1 MVSAISRLL
10 DRFGGKAG
18 GRALKVIGAS
28 GQLGYGVPEAALK
41 EGLVREP
48 DFIGADMGSTDIGP
62 YFLGSG
68 DMATAAEQTRR
79 DLRRL
84 LLAARGRDIPLIIG
98 TAGSAGAAPHLE
110 RTLGFVREIAAEE
123 GLHFRLGT
131 IHSDMPREV
140 VKGAVRNG
148 RVRPLGNIG
157 ELTEAEVDA
166 SANLVGQ
173 AGTEA
178 FIRCLEQDVDVVI
191 AGRACDTGIFAAI
204 PQMLGYPLGPVV
216 HMAKIVECASLCC
229 LPGGRDSILA
239 VLEGDGFVL
248 ESLNPARRA
257 TPMSVAAH
265 SLYEQS
271 DPNVIVEPEGTAH
284 VDRARYEAVDDRRT
298 RVSGARWV
306 PAAQSTVKLEG
317 SAKVGERAVLLAG
330 SADPRFIDGVRSHVE
345 EVRKVVAELV
355 TDDGVPDYQL
365 SFRIY
370 GIDGVYPWPE
380 PPKVQPREIFVMA
393 ECIAP
398 TLDRALAV
406 AKTTKQY
413 LLHHG
418 FPGRLSTSGNLAFP
432 FTPPEL
438 VAGAA
443 YRFSAYHVMETDDL
457 AGLFPVEVEA
467 L

>member
-1 MVSAISRLL
+1 MVTAISKLL

-28 GQLGYGVPEAALK
+28 GQLGYGVPDAALK
-41 EGLVREP
+41 EGLSREP

-68 DMATAAEQTRR
+68 DIATAPEQTRR

-84 LLAARGRDIPLIIG
+84 LLAARGRDIPLVIG

-110 RTLGFVREIAAEE
+110 RTLGYVREIAKEE

-131 IHSDMPREV
+131 IRSDMPRDV
-140 VKGAVRNG
+140 VKQAIRNG
-148 RVRPLGNIG
+148 RIRSLGNIAD
-157 ELTEAEVDA
+157 LTEEEVDA

-178 FIRCLEQDVDVVI
+178 FMRCLEQDVDVVI

-204 PQMLGYPLGPVV
+204 PQMLGYPAGPVT

-248 ESLNPARRA
+248 ESMNPARRA

-271 DPNVIVEPEGTAH
+271 DPNIIVEPEGVVH
-284 VDRARYEAVDDRRT
+284 VDQARYEALDDRRT

-306 PAAQSTVKLEG
+306 PAAQPTVKLEG

-330 SADPRFIDGVRSHVE
+330 SADPRFIEGARSLVE

-370 GIDGVYPWPE
+370 GVDGVYPWPD
-380 PPKVQPREIFVMA
+380 PPAVQPREIFVMA

-457 AGLFPVEVEA
+457 AGLFPVEVET